1 MYKITCEQLQQ
12 VHENCAHS
20 RNKVLDS
27 GRNHASFKWLGRLYH
42 VIAPLKTAVLSSY
55 AFALLL
61 FTFNKCFS
69 FKWKWYFH
77 LEYWGKKIEKWKNG
91 KSKTQK
97 SQNLG
102 NIIPSFLMSEFSIL
116 PYSRNCKLRF
126 KKFPR
131 FPRFSRFLSFWPVQR
146 LNHPHIT
153 NKCTQVQII

>member
-20 RNKVLDS
+20 RNKVLAS
-27 GRNHASFKWLGRLYH
+27 GRNLASFKWLGRLYH
-42 VIAPLKTAVLSSY
+42 MIAPLKTAVLSSC

-77 LEYWGKKIEKWKNG
+77 LEYWGKKMKNEKMAN
-91 KSKTQK
+91 QK
-97 SQNLG
+97 LRNLR
-102 NIIPSFLMSEFSIL
+102 IWEILFQVFSCPSFFHFALCQ
-116 PYSRNCKLRF
+116 NCKLRF

-153 NKCTQVQII
+153 NKYTQVQIT